1 MTGAPQAPADEAP
14 AGVIRTLRELPRPAI
29 VLLFG
34 IALNR
39 MGSFVALFL
48 VLYLTGI
55 GYSPA
60 QAGFVLTGFGVG
72 SIVGTFVGGSVTGRF
87 GARAVIVWSMLLC
100 GLSTAGLAAVT
111 AIVPLLV
118 VGFAA
123 GAFGQ
128 MYRPAAATMLAELT
142 PPQRLVMTSA
152 ASRFGLNLGAA
163 IGPLLGV
170 WLAAAFS
177 YQVVFV
183 VNALVDLLFAV
194 VVWLVIPA
202 VSGHG
207 AREDA
212 TAPGAAVSPGVA
224 AVREGATVPGDTATL
239 GDTAVPGDTATLGD
253 TAVPGDTATLGD
265 TAVPGDTAT
274 LGNTAALG
282 DTARYRDL
290 LRDRRFLLFLAGMFI
305 TAVAEV
311 QYQSTLPL
319 EVQQRGY
326 PTALYGAVVALN
338 GALVILVELPLTTLI
353 QRFSMRAT
361 VAAGCL
367 LLGVGLGLFGL
378 PFGPWVFILG
388 AVVWTL
394 GEIIS
399 APSIGAYPA
408 LAAPT
413 PALRS
418 RYIGALSTCQTAGW
432 AIGPSV
438 GTALFEYVGGAV
450 WVMCAGLGVLAY
462 LGMRAGVRDLVPR

>member
-1 MTGAPQAPADEAP
+1 MTAPSDEGTPTDGAPASPDTTPANGTPADEAP
-14 AGVIRTLRELPRPAI
+14 AGVLRTLRELPRSAI

-60 QAGFVLTGFGVG
+60 QAGLVLTGFGAG
-72 SIVGTFVGGSVTGRF
+72 SIVGTFVSGSATGRF
-87 GARAVIVWSMLLC
+87 GARTVIIWSMLLC
-100 GLSTAGLAAVT
+100 SVATAALAAVT
-111 AIVPLLV
+111 AIVPLLAISSV
-118 VGFAA
+118 A
-123 GAFGQ
+123 GALGQ
-128 MYRPAAATMLAELT
+128 MYRPAASTMLAELT
-142 PPQRLVMTSA
+142 PPQRLVMASA

-170 WLAAAFS
+170 WLAAAYS

-183 VNALVDLLFAV
+183 VNAVVSLLFAV
-194 VVWLVIPA
+194 VVLLVIPPA
-202 VSGHG
+202 PRH
-207 AREDA
+207 RPTEDA
-212 TAPGAAVSPGVA
+212 PAA
-224 AVREGATVPGDTATL
+224 E
-239 GDTAVPGDTATLGD
+239 
-253 TAVPGDTATLGD
+253 
-265 TAVPGDTAT
+265 
-274 LGNTAALG
+274 

-338 GALVILVELPLTTLI
+338 GALVIFVELPLTTLI

-378 PFGPWVFILG
+378 PFGPWIFVVG

-432 AIGPSV
+432 AVGPSI
-438 GTALFEYVGGAV
+438 GTALFQYVGGAV
-450 WVMCAGLGVLAY
+450 WVMCAGLGVLAC
-462 LGMRAGVRDLVPR
+462 LGMRAGVRDPVVR

>member
-1 MTGAPQAPADEAP
+1 MTGIPQAPADEAP

-48 VLYLTGI
+48 VLYLTGL

-111 AIVPLLV
+111 ALVSLLI

-152 ASRFGLNLGAA
+152 AGRFGLNLGAA
-163 IGPLLGV
+163 VGPLLGV
-170 WLAAAFS
+170 WLAAAYS
-177 YQVVFV
+177 YQVVFA
-183 VNALVDLLFAV
+183 VNALVDLLFALV
-194 VVWLVIPA
+194 VLLVIPA
-202 VSGHG
+202 GAGH
-207 AREDA
+207 R
-212 TAPGAAVSPGVA
+212 AP
-224 AVREGATVPGDTATL
+224 EDTAAPEDPAARA
-239 GDTAVPGDTATLGD
+239 DTADRE
-253 TAVPGDTATLGD
+253 
-265 TAVPGDTAT
+265 
-274 LGNTAALG
+274 

-408 LAAPT
+408 LAA
-413 PALRS
+413 
-418 RYIGALSTCQTAGW
+418 
-432 AIGPSV
+432 
-438 GTALFEYVGGAV
+438 
-450 WVMCAGLGVLAY
+450 
-462 LGMRAGVRDLVPR
+462 

>member
-1 MTGAPQAPADEAP
+1 MTDSPVDQAP
-14 AGVIRTLRELPRPAI
+14 AGVIRTLRELPRAAI

-60 QAGFVLTGFGVG
+60 QAGLVLTGFGAG
-72 SIVGTFVGGSVTGRF
+72 SILGTFAGGSATGRF
-87 GARAVIVWSMLLC
+87 GARTVIIWSMVLC
-100 GLSTAGLAAVT
+100 GVATAGLAAVT
-111 AIVPLLV
+111 AFVPLLA

-128 MYRPAAATMLAELT
+128 MYRPAAATMLADLT
-142 PPQRLVMTSA
+142 PPQRLVMASA
-152 ASRFGLNLGAA
+152 ASRFGLNVGAA

-170 WLAAAFS
+170 WLAAAYS
-177 YQVVFV
+177 YPVVFA
-183 VNALVDLLFAV
+183 VNAVVSLLFAV
-194 VVWLVIPA
+194 VVLLVIPA
-202 VSGHG
+202 RAG
-207 AREDA
+207 RR
-212 TAPGAAVSPGVA
+212 GAAAGGDA
-224 AVREGATVPGDTATL
+224 AIGDAAIG
-239 GDTAVPGDTATLGD
+239 GDADAPESTR
-253 TAVPGDTATLGD
+253 
-265 TAVPGDTAT
+265 
-274 LGNTAALG
+274 
-282 DTARYRDL
+282 ARYRDL
-290 LRDRRFLLFLAGMFI
+290 LRDRRFLLFLAGMFV

-319 EVQQRGY
+319 EVQQSGY

-378 PFGPWVFILG
+378 PFGPWIFVVG
-388 AVVWTL
+388 AVVWTM

-432 AIGPSV
+432 AVGPSI
-438 GTALFEYVGGAV
+438 GTALFQYVGGAV
-450 WVMCAGLGVLAY
+450 WVMCAGLGVLAC
-462 LGMRAGVRDLVPR
+462 LGMWAGVRDPDVR

>member
-1 MTGAPQAPADEAP
+1 MKDDVYDYDQQLYDRSFLNCYQRQA
-14 AGVIRTLRELPRPAI
+14 
-29 VLLFG
+29 
-34 IALNR
+34 
-39 MGSFVALFL
+39 M

-60 QAGFVLTGFGVG
+60 QAGLVVTGFGVG
-72 SIVGTFVGGSVTGRF
+72 SIAGTFVGGSVTGRF
-87 GARAVIVWSMLLC
+87 GARAVIVWSMVLC
-100 GLSTAGLAAVT
+100 SVSIAGLAAVT
-111 AIVPLLV
+111 AIVPLLI

-128 MYRPAAATMLAELT
+128 MYRPAAATMLADLT
-142 PPQRLVMTSA
+142 PPRRLVMMSA

-170 WLAAAFS
+170 WLAAAYS

-183 VNALVDLLFAV
+183 VNAVVNLIFAV
-194 VVWLVIPA
+194 VVLLVIPA
-202 VSGHG
+202 GSGRR
-207 AREDA
+207 A
-212 TAPGAAVSPGVA
+212 
-224 AVREGATVPGDTATL
+224 REGAASDDAGPK
-239 GDTAVPGDTATLGD
+239 
-253 TAVPGDTATLGD
+253 
-265 TAVPGDTAT
+265 
-274 LGNTAALG
+274 

-290 LRDRRFLLFLAGMFI
+290 LRDGRYLLFLAGMFL

-326 PTALYGAVVALN
+326 PTALYGALVALN

-353 QRFSMRAT
+353 QRFSMRTT
-361 VAAGCL
+361 VATGCL
-367 LLGVGLGLFGL
+367 LLGVGLSLFGL
-378 PFGPWVFILG
+378 PFGVWILILG

-408 LAAPT
+408 IAAPS

-418 RYIGALSTCQTAGW
+418 RYIGALSTCQAAGW
-432 AIGPSV
+432 AVGPSI
-438 GTALFEYVGGAV
+438 GTVLFQYVGGAV
-450 WVMCAGLGVLAY
+450 WVMCAGLGILAC
-462 LGMRAGVRDLVPR
+462 LGMRAGVRDLIAHEERARTA

>member
-1 MTGAPQAPADEAP
+1 MTDVSKAPADGAP
-14 AGVIRTLRELPRPAI
+14 AGVIRTLRELPRSAI

-60 QAGFVLTGFGVG
+60 QAGFVLTGYGVG

-111 AIVPLLV
+111 EIVPLLIV
-118 VGFAA
+118 SFAA

-177 YQVVFV
+177 YQVVFA

-194 VVWLVIPA
+194 VVLLVIPA
-202 VSGHG
+202 ATGHRPPEDPA
-207 AREDA
+207 ARE
-212 TAPGAAVSPGVA
+212 
-224 AVREGATVPGDTATL
+224 
-239 GDTAVPGDTATLGD
+239 
-253 TAVPGDTATLGD
+253 
-265 TAVPGDTAT
+265 
-274 LGNTAALG
+274 

-290 LRDRRFLLFLAGMFI
+290 LRDGRFLLFLAGMFI

-353 QRFSMRAT
+353 QRFSMRTT

-378 PFGPWVFILG
+378 PFGPWIFILG

-432 AIGPSV
+432 AVGPSV

-450 WVMCAGLGVLAY
+450 WVMCAGLGVLAC
-462 LGMRAGVRDLVPR
+462 LGMRAGVRDLIVRQPPGAGR

>member
-1 MTGAPQAPADEAP
+1 MTDVSKAPADEAP

-72 SIVGTFVGGSVTGRF
+72 SIVGTFVGGSVTGRL
-87 GARAVIVWSMLLC
+87 GARSVIVWSMLLC
-100 GLSTAGLAAVT
+100 GFFTAGLAAVT
-111 AIVPLLV
+111 AIVPLLIAS
-118 VGFAA
+118 FAA

-170 WLAAAFS
+170 WLAAAYS

-183 VNALVDLLFAV
+183 VNAVVDLLFAV
-194 VVWLVIPA
+194 VVLLVMPA
-202 VSGHG
+202 GAGHR
-207 AREDA
+207 ARED
-212 TAPGAAVSPGVA
+212 
-224 AVREGATVPGDTATL
+224 
-239 GDTAVPGDTATLGD
+239 
-253 TAVPGDTATLGD
+253 
-265 TAVPGDTAT
+265 
-274 LGNTAALG
+274 TAAPE

-367 LLGVGLGLFGL
+367 LLGIGLGLFGL

-432 AIGPSV
+432 AVGPSV

-450 WVMCAGLGVLAY
+450 WVMCAGLGVLAC

>member
-1 MTGAPQAPADEAP
+1 MTEAQRAPADEAP

-152 ASRFGLNLGAA
+152 AGRFGLNLGAA
-163 IGPLLGV
+163 VGPLLGV

-183 VNALVDLLFAV
+183 VNALVDLLFAA
-194 VVWLVIPA
+194 VVWLVIPTG
-202 VSGHG
+202 SGPG
-207 AREDA
+207 AREA
-212 TAPGAAVSPGVA
+212 TAA
-224 AVREGATVPGDTATL
+224 PGDTATL
-239 GDTAVPGDTATLGD
+239 GDAAVPA
-253 TAVPGDTATLGD
+253 
-265 TAVPGDTAT
+265 
-274 LGNTAALG
+274 

-290 LRDRRFLLFLAGMFI
+290 LRDRRFLLFLVGMFI

>member
-1 MTGAPQAPADEAP
+1 MTDVSKAPADEAP

-60 QAGFVLTGFGVG
+60 QAGLVLTGFGVG
-72 SIVGTFVGGSVTGRF
+72 SIAGTFVGGSVTGRF
-87 GARAVIVWSMLLC
+87 GARAVIVWSMLL
-100 GLSTAGLAAVT
+100 GGFSTAGLAAVT
-111 AIVPLLV
+111 AIVPLLIV
-118 VGFAA
+118 SFAA

-183 VNALVDLLFAV
+183 VNAVVDLLFAV
-194 VVWLVIPA
+194 VVLLVMPA
-202 VSGHG
+202 GAGHR
-207 AREDA
+207 ASE
-212 TAPGAAVSPGVA
+212 
-224 AVREGATVPGDTATL
+224 DTA
-239 GDTAVPGDTATLGD
+239 APE
-253 TAVPGDTATLGD
+253 
-265 TAVPGDTAT
+265 
-274 LGNTAALG
+274 

-326 PTALYGAVVALN
+326 PTVLYGAVVALN

-367 LLGVGLGLFGL
+367 LLGIGLGLFGL

-399 APSIGAYPA
+399 APFIGAYPA

-432 AIGPSV
+432 AVGPSV

-450 WVMCAGLGVLAY
+450 WVMCAGLGVLAC

>member
-1 MTGAPQAPADEAP
+1 MTGTPQAPVDEAP

-48 VLYLTGI
+48 VLYLTGL

-111 AIVPLLV
+111 AIVPLLI

-152 ASRFGLNLGAA
+152 AGRFGLNLGAA
-163 IGPLLGV
+163 VGPLLGV
-170 WLAAAFS
+170 WLAAAYS
-177 YQVVFV
+177 YQVVFA
-183 VNALVDLLFAV
+183 VNALVDLLFALV
-194 VVWLVIPA
+194 VLLVIPTGT
-202 VSGHG
+202 GH
-207 AREDA
+207 R
-212 TAPGAAVSPGVA
+212 AP
-224 AVREGATVPGDTATL
+224 E
-239 GDTAVPGDTATLGD
+239 DTAVPEDPAARDDRAAREDTAAGTD
-253 TAVPGDTATLGD
+253 TTAGT
-265 TAVPGDTAT
+265 
-274 LGNTAALG
+274 

-305 TAVAEV
+305 TAIAEV

-432 AIGPSV
+432 AVGPSV

-450 WVMCAGLGVLAY
+450 WLMCAGLGVLAY